1 MIHVL
6 VYILVPLIDVD
17 CLCVGC
23 TKEGRGVKARR
34 KRIERSGEKKK
45 ERKKKREEKRRERG
59 WKDKRKKKEKGEHNK
74 HSKTICTMI
83 LYCG

>member
-45 ERKKKREEKRRERG
+45 ERKKERKRMERQKEEKGKRRAQQA
-59 WKDKRKKKEKGEHNK
+59 
-74 HSKTICTMI
+74 
-83 LYCG
+83 